1 MFVSL
6 WKPLRRSSRWSLS
19 TTVACL
25 AVDFAPVAL
34 PDSQLGSD
42 KTSQYLDRA
51 WQEL

>member
-1 MFVSL
+1 M
-6 WKPLRRSSRWSLS
+6 RRSSRWSLS

-34 PDSQLGSD
+34 LPDSQLGSD